1 MSKIIDALKKRDKNS
16 IALIESARS
25 LTCGELLSGAIDVG
39 GRIKNCG
46 VIGVMIK
53 NSAEWVALDIASILE
68 SVTLVPIAEFL
79 SSEQI
84 AHIIVDAQI
93 NFVITD
99 DLEKFRES
107 KAEEFLILGK
117 KFYKIFFSDLQS
129 QFLRQNNIAKI
140 TYTSG
145 TTGNPKGV
153 CLTQEAIEI
162 VATSLLN
169 SLGKNLSQK
178 HLCLLPFSVLL
189 ENVAGLYVAMLAEI
203 PIFIW
208 NISYDAKSIIGVI
221 SESKAQSCILVPEL
235 LKMFLALPC
244 DFSQFTYMAVGGAT
258 VSEELLI
265 AAKAHRLPVY
275 QGYGLSESS
284 SVVAINTPQNNK
296 IGSVGKV
303 LPHIDLSIAADGE
316 IILHNILF
324 SGYLKQQQDSSQAF
338 ATGDIGH
345 LDDDGYLYISGRKK
359 NIFIN
364 SFGRNISPEWVES
377 KILAKS
383 EILQAVVF
391 GEAMPFLTAV
401 IVTKNP
407 ALANVQIE
415 ELNKTLPEYA
425 AIKSHIFAVEPFSVK
440 NKQLT
445 GSGKLRREAI
455 FKQYQNQI
463 TL

>member
-1 MSKIIDALKKRDKNS
+1 
-16 IALIESARS
+16 
-25 LTCGELLSGAIDVG
+25 
-39 GRIKNCG
+39 
-46 VIGVMIK
+46 
-53 NSAEWVALDIASILE
+53 
-68 SVTLVPIAEFL
+68 
-79 SSEQI
+79 
-84 AHIIVDAQI
+84 
-93 NFVITD
+93 
-99 DLEKFRES
+99 
-107 KAEEFLILGK
+107 
-117 KFYKIFFSDLQS
+117 
-129 QFLRQNNIAKI
+129 
-140 TYTSG
+140 
-145 TTGNPKGV
+145 
-153 CLTQEAIEI
+153 
-162 VATSLLN
+162 
-169 SLGKNLSQK
+169 
-178 HLCLLPFSVLL
+178 
-189 ENVAGLYVAMLAEI
+189 
-203 PIFIW
+203 
-208 NISYDAKSIIGVI
+208 
-221 SESKAQSCILVPEL
+221 
-235 LKMFLALPC
+235 
-244 DFSQFTYMAVGGAT
+244 MAVGGAT